1 MGVLLLALAL
11 AACGKPPGEPT
22 VLKVGSQK
30 GGDKSLLL
38 ASGQLDG
45 APYRVEWSD
54 FPAAQN
60 LLEALAAGAVDVGL
74 VGDAPFLFAY
84 AGGADIKAVHAAA
97 NLQGGVS
104 TAILVPKGSPIR
116 GVADLRGRRIAT
128 GRGSIGHYLLLRA
141 LERAGLK
148 PSDVTIVFLAPSDAK
163 AAFATR
169 AVDAWSTWA
178 PYLPLAVRDEGA
190 QVLTDGRG
198 LLSGYG
204 FEVASTPSIT
214 AKRAQLQDYLLRLGR
229 AELWAQTH
237 QDAYAKVLAQETG
250 LDDDIARKTVALN
263 LRAPRRIDA
272 AVVAEE
278 GEVLKRFQASGA
290 IAARPEV
297 TAAFDSSFGW
307 GEWAQH
313 VKNQHWRMGEI
324 FARARAGAE
333 TPSQPK
339 RS

>member
-1 MGVLLLALAL
+1 LLAVLTL
-11 AACGKPPGEPT
+11 AACSKPQGEAQP

-30 GGDKSLLL
+30 GGDKALLI
-38 ASGQLDG
+38 ASGALEG

-54 FPAAQN
+54 FPAAQH

-84 AGGADIKAVHAAA
+84 AGGADIKAVHASA
-97 NLQGGVS
+97 NPQGGLA
-104 TAILVPKGSPIR
+104 TAILLPKGSSIR
-116 GVADLRGRRIAT
+116 HEADLRGKRIAT
-128 GRGSIGHYLLLRA
+128 GRGSVGHYLLLRA

-163 AAFATR
+163 AAFATG

-190 QVLTDGRG
+190 RVLTDGRG
-198 LLSGYG
+198 LLTGYG
-204 FEVASTPSIT
+204 FEAASTPSIT

-229 AELWAQTH
+229 AEIWARTH
-237 QDAYAKVLAQETG
+237 QDAYARVLAKETG

-263 LRAPRRIDA
+263 LRLPRPIDD
-272 AVVAEE
+272 AVIAEQ

-290 IAARPEV
+290 ITAKPDLK
-297 TAAFDSSFGW
+297 AAFDPSFKI
-307 GEWAQH
+307 A
-313 VKNQHWRMGEI
+313 
-324 FARARAGAE
+324 
-333 TPSQPK
+333 TP
-339 RS
+339 